1 MSFVIPILC
10 LAASAVAAPRWLRIA
25 QREHYHPR
33 SVTRF
38 AIRWWGTGQVNLL
51 LAAGAVT
58 AALSAFSLSVM
69 ALVTAGIIVLAP
81 VGLSLR
87 GRTSPLAWTRRLRTV
102 AAVFGVIDV
111 ALFVLAGAA
120 PSGAALAAMLCF
132 LQPILLDL
140 ALLITL
146 PFERRAA
153 RRWVR
158 QAEQRLRA
166 AAPVT
171 VAITGSYGKTTT
183 KQYVRHLVS
192 GQRSVLAS
200 PASFNNTAGLAR
212 TLNEHLTPGT
222 EVFVAEMGTYGPGEI
237 RAMCAWVQPSIGVI
251 VNIGPVHLE
260 RMRTLDGVAAAKA
273 EITEHVSTAVLNVSA
288 HGMAGLADRL
298 AAEGRR
304 VVRVATDADHPG
316 TDVVVL
322 DDGNGSLDV
331 SVGSHHHVI
340 KETGAHA
347 ANVASALGVVIA
359 LGLDIGAAVDRL
371 DSLPVAEHRQ
381 EVTRTGMGVIVI
393 DNTFSSNPAS
403 AASSLALMTRLREPG
418 ARGVVITPG
427 MVELGPLQPEENRS
441 FAVAAD
447 DAASDLVIVGQTNRR
462 ALEAGAANRDIRV
475 HYALN
480 RERAVQWVRRTLTD
494 GDVVLYEN
502 DLPDHYP

>member
-1 MSFVIPILC
+1 MSFVIPLLC
-10 LAASAVAAPRWLRIA
+10 LAASVVAAPRWLRIA
-25 QREHYHPR
+25 QREHYLPR

-38 AIRWWGTGQVNLL
+38 AIRWWSTGQVNLL
-51 LAAGAVT
+51 LAVGAVT

-69 ALVTAGIIVLAP
+69 ALVTAIVIVVGPSGLA
-81 VGLSLR
+81 LR

-132 LQPILLDL
+132 LQPVLLDL
-140 ALLITL
+140 ALLLTL
-146 PFERRAA
+146 PFERWAA

-237 RAMCAWVQPSIGVI
+237 RAMCKWVRPSIGVI

-260 RMRTLDGVAAAKA
+260 RMKTLDGVAAAKA
-273 EITEHVSTAVLNVSA
+273 EITEDVSTAVLNVSA
-288 HGMAGLADRL
+288 HGMAALADRL
-298 AAEGRR
+298 SAAGRR
-304 VVRVATDADHPG
+304 VVRVATDADHAG
-316 TDVVVL
+316 ADVVVL
-322 DDGNGSLDV
+322 DDGEGTLDV
-331 SVGSHHHVI
+331 NVG
-340 KETGAHA
+340 
-347 ANVASALGVVIA
+347 
-359 LGLDIGAAVDRL
+359 
-371 DSLPVAEHRQ
+371 PEHRQ
-381 EVTRTGMGVIVI
+381 EVSRTGKGVIVI

-403 AASSLALMTRLREPG
+403 AASSLALLRRLREPG
-418 ARGVVITPG
+418 ARGVLVTPG
-427 MVELGPLQPEENRS
+427 MVELGPLQGEENRD

-447 DAASDLVIVGQTNRR
+447 DAASDLIIVGQTNRK
-462 ALEAGAANRDIRV
+462 ALEAGAAHRDIRV

-480 RERAVQWVRRTLTD
+480 RERAVDWVRQRLTD

>member
-1 MSFVIPILC
+1 MSFIIPALC
-10 LAASAVAAPRWLRIA
+10 LVAAVVASPRWLRIA
-25 QREHYHPR
+25 QREHYLPR

-38 AIRWWGTGQVNLL
+38 AVRWWSAGRVNVL
-51 LAAGAVT
+51 LAIGAVT

-69 ALVTAGIIVLAP
+69 ALVTAVIVVVAP
-81 VGLSLR
+81 LGLSLR

-102 AAVFGVIDV
+102 AVMAAVIDV
-111 ALFVLAGAA
+111 VLFVVAA
-120 PSGAALAAMLCF
+120 ALPSGAALAAMLCF
-132 LQPILLDL
+132 LQPLVIDF
-140 ALLITL
+140 ALLLTR
-146 PFERRAA
+146 PFEQAAA
-153 RRWVR
+153 RRWVTR
-158 QAEQRLRA
+158 AEQRLRA
-166 AAPVT
+166 ADPVT

-183 KQYVRHLVS
+183 KQYVRHLVA

-237 RAMCAWVQPSIGVI
+237 RAMCSWVKPTIGVI

-260 RMRTLDGVAAAKA
+260 RMKTLDGVAAAKS
-273 EITEHVSTAVLNVSA
+273 EITENVSTAVLNVSA
-288 HGMAGLADRL
+288 HGMAALADRL

-304 VVRVATDADHPG
+304 VVRVATDTDHPG
-316 TDVVVL
+316 ADVVVL
-322 DDGNGSLDV
+322 DDGEGTLDV
-331 SVGSHHHVI
+331 TLGPLHHVV

-347 ANVASALGVVIA
+347 ANVAAALGVVRA
-359 LGLDIGAAVDRL
+359 LGLDEEAAADRL

-381 EVTRTGMGVIVI
+381 EVSRSGKGVIVI

-403 AASSLALMTRLREPG
+403 AASSLALVRRLTEPG
-418 ARGVVITPG
+418 ARAVVVTPG
-427 MVELGPLQPEENRS
+427 MVELGPLQPEENRN

-447 DAASDLVIVGQTNRR
+447 DAASD
-462 ALEAGAANRDIRV
+462 RDIRV
-475 HYALN
+475 HFAAT
-480 RERAVQWVRRTLTD
+480 REHAVEWVRATLTD

>member
-1 MSFVIPILC
+1 MSFVIPLLC

-25 QREHYHPR
+25 QREHYLPR

-38 AIRWWGTGQVNLL
+38 AIRWWSTGQVNLL

-58 AALSAFSLSVM
+58 AALSAFSFSVM
-69 ALVTAGIIVLAP
+69 ALVTAGIIVVAPIGLA
-81 VGLSLR
+81 LR

-102 AAVFGVIDV
+102 AAVFGVLDAV
-111 ALFVLAGAA
+111 LFVLAGAA

-132 LQPILLDL
+132 LQPVLVDA

-146 PFERRAA
+146 PFERWAG

-158 QAEQRLRA
+158 QAERRLRA

-192 GQRSVLAS
+192 GQRSVVAS

-237 RAMCAWVQPSIGVI
+237 RAMCEWVRPSIGVI

-273 EITEHVSTAVLNVSA
+273 EITEPVDTAVLNVSA
-288 HGMAGLADRL
+288 HGMGALADRL
-298 AAEGRR
+298 EAAGRR
-304 VVRVATDADHPG
+304 VVRVATDADHPAV
-316 TDVVVL
+316 DVVVL
-322 DDGNGSLDV
+322 DDGEGTLDV
-331 SVGSHHHVI
+331 NVGPEHHVI

-347 ANVASALGVVIA
+347 ANVASALGVVLA
-359 LGLDIGAAVDRL
+359 LRLDVPAAMDRL
-371 DSLPVAEHRQ
+371 DALPVPEHRQ

-403 AASSLALMTRLREPG
+403 AAASLALMTRLREPG

-427 MVELGPLQPEENRS
+427 MVELGPLQAEENRN

-447 DAASDLVIVGQTNRR
+447 DAASDLIIVGQTNRK
-462 ALEAGAANRDIRV
+462 ALEAGAANRDLRV
-475 HYALN
+475 HYAIN
-480 RERAVQWVRRTLTD
+480 RERAVEWVRRRLTD